1 MQPEGRSTYVR
12 LRSRSRDS
20 PEWLAFVIMHTD
32 GPSGKNTSHTRSLS
46 LRSALAIAVLGAAI
60 AIGATLLVLRNQYAT
75 ATEAA
80 LAAVALVAFG
90 FTTYGLLQ
98 AVLAFIDTAGER
110 RRHER
115 EVTERRRGDRA
126 RQSRQG

>member
-1 MQPEGRSTYVR
+1 M
-12 LRSRSRDS
+12 
-20 PEWLAFVIMHTD
+20 
-32 GPSGKNTSHTRSLS
+32 
-46 LRSALAIAVLGAAI
+46 RSALAIAVLGAAI